1 MVNPDQKH
9 SSIHHL
15 EQAGQEV
22 EEIGKQ
28 AYHKIAG
35 WIKTHPILTLI
46 LSFLLSVTSNLVSQW
61 IWDFFK

>member
-1 MVNPDQKH
+1 MANEDK
-9 SSIHHL
+9 IHHI
-15 EQAGQEV
+15 EHATKEV

-28 AYHKIAG
+28 AYHRIAG
-35 WIKTHPILTLI
+35 WIKAHPILTLV